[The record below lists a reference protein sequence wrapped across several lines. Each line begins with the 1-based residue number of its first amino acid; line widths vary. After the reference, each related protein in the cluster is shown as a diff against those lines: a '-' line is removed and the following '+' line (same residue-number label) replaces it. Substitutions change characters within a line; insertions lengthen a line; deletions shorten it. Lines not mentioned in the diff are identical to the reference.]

1 MFHVPEIT
9 NELDFSFKRDNFFIQ
24 IRKVDVCI
32 NFKMVLS
39 NQLSHLLFKLLNLR
53 MDLLLGQDFTWLN
66 VLAWFLLLETR
77 LGLWNSLDF
86 FLCCHDHNGL
96 INLDLWSLVL
106 DNLKRFVLRIARLEL
121 FLGDLIILIDVAL
134 IRSSS
139 FGPNFDKKFVAP
151 MLRGRY
157 PLSKVR

>member
-9 NELDFSFKRDNFFIQ
+9 NELDLSFKWDDVFIQ

-39 NQLSHLLFKLLNLR
+39 NQLRHLLFELLNFC
-53 MDLLLGQDFTWLN
+53 MDLLLRQDFTWLN
-66 VLAWFLLLETR
+66 VLAWFFLLYTR

-86 FLCCHDHNGL
+86 FLCCHDHDGL
-96 INLDLWSLVL
+96 IYLDLWSLFL
-106 DNLKRFVLRIARLEL
+106 DNLKRFVLGIARLEL
-121 FLGDLIILIDVAL
+121 FLGEGIILVDITL

-139 FGPNFDKKFVAP
+139 FGPNFDKKFVGP
-151 MLRGRY
+151 MLRGRDS
-157 PLSKVR
+157 LSKVR